1 MKDYA
6 EFLASKGTRAEPV
19 GIDIA
24 ESDVHPSLFPFQ
36 RALVKWAAKRGRAA
50 LFCNTGLGK
59 TRMQIEFGRVI
70 CDRLRAENDPKTH
83 GGRGLILAPLAV
95 GRQTINEG
103 ASIGVPIHDLR
114 SDWTPRPGLNIVN
127 YDSLH
132 KINPDDFD
140 LVVLDESSILKNF
153 TGKMRAA
160 LIAAFARTPYRLCC
174 SATPAPNDA
183 VELGNHSEF
192 LGIMREIEMRATW
205 FVHDEQDWRLKGHAA
220 EDFYRWL
227 ASWAMF
233 VTFPSDLGFD
243 DTGYILPPLDIGAVY
258 VPTPIASA
266 GSLFFTGLGG
276 VQDRAAIR
284 KGTVDL
290 RVAKTIEMVN
300 ADDEPWIVWCGL
312 NAESEQAANGIRGAV
327 EVTGSMSVEE
337 KEANILAFT
346 EGRARVL
353 VSKVDICGFGM
364 NWQHCASIAFLGLS
378 DSYEAYYQAIRRCYR
393 FGQTK
398 NVRVRIVLADVEAEI
413 LQNVKSKE
421 EEASSIGRKIVDAVR
436 DYERQEIGMSE
447 RERDDY
453 VETTVS
459 GETWTMHRG
468 DCVEVTRAKIADESI
483 DFSIFSPPFSS
494 LFTYSNSPRDIG
506 NTKNDDEF
514 FRHFDFLIP
523 ELLRVMKPGR
533 LVAVHV
539 ANVPAMMSRDG
550 YIGVKDLRGDV
561 IRHFQAA
568 GFIFHGEVTI
578 DKCPQAQAIRT
589 KSKSLLF
596 VQKER
601 DSSWLRPALAD
612 YIIVFRKPGENAV
625 PIQNADVTR
634 ENWIE
639 WARPIW
645 YGINESDTLQAR
657 EAREDKDEKHLCPL
671 QLGTIERCV
680 RLWSNRG
687 DLVFSPFGG
696 IGSEPYQAIKC
707 GRRAVAIELKGTY
720 FAAAVRNLMRCEKDM
735 AEGTLFG
742 SEAAQ

>member
-1 MKDYA
+1 MKDYS

-19 GIDIA
+19 GIDIGEA
-24 ESDVHPSLFPFQ
+24 DVHPSLFPFQ
-36 RALVKWAAKRGRAA
+36 RELVKWAAKRGRAA

-114 SDWTPRPGLNIVN
+114 ADWTPRPGLNIVN

-132 KINPDDFD
+132 KIDPDDFD
-140 LVVLDESSILKNF
+140 VVVLDESSILKNF

-174 SATPAPNDA
+174 SATPAPNDTS
-183 VELGNHSEF
+183 EIGNHAEF
-192 LGIMREIEMRATW
+192 LGIMRQIEMAATW
-205 FVHDEQDWRLKGHAA
+205 FVHDEQSYRLKGHAA
-220 EDFYRWL
+220 DDFYRWL
-227 ASWAMF
+227 ASWSMF

-612 YIIVFRKPGENAV
+612 YIIVFRKPGENVV

-687 DLVFSPFGG
+687 ETVFSPFGG
-696 IGSEPYQAIKC
+696 IGSELYQSIRCERK
-707 GRRAVAIELKGTY
+707 AVGIELKGTY
-720 FAAAVRNLMRCEKDM
+720 FAAAVRNLTRCESDM
-735 AEGTLFG
+735 AEWALFPV
-742 SEAAQ
+742 SKET